1 MVAIDRVATLE
12 HEADTADR
20 MARAAF
26 VTDAPDF
33 RSLYVA
39 DSVSRTAEAATDA
52 TLRSVL
58 GLRDYVLS
66 RTSTP

>member
-1 MVAIDRVATLE
+1 
-12 HEADTADR
+12 
-20 MARAAF
+20 MARAAL
-26 VTDAPDF
+26 VTEAPDF

-52 TLRSVL
+52 MLRSVL
-58 GLRDYVLS
+58 GLRDHVLS